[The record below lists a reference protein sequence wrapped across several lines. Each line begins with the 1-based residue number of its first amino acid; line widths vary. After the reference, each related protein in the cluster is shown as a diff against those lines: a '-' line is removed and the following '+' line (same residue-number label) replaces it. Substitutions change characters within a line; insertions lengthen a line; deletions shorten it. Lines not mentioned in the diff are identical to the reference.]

1 MFREGRSSAWC
12 HLSRCEGCFG
22 AAWVA
27 EVTSFA
33 LAVALSLSFQIAMM
47 MWFFFCTHV
56 EFSPYPGIM
65 CCTLDVFGCA
75 QSEGETGKLYICRFT
90 FSKKQMHWAVC
101 QKSLF
106 RGVRLVW
113 IQLALNLKF
122 ARLVELPVVQEPGR
136 LAAVSDALG
145 RRGYG
150 LDTTAPESQV
160 AGKQTPGIC
169 S

>member
-1 MFREGRSSAWC
+1 M
-12 HLSRCEGCFG
+12 
-22 AAWVA
+22 
-27 EVTSFA
+27 
-33 LAVALSLSFQIAMM
+33 
-47 MWFFFCTHV
+47 
-56 EFSPYPGIM
+56 
-65 CCTLDVFGCA
+65 
-75 QSEGETGKLYICRFT
+75 
-90 FSKKQMHWAVC
+90 C

-160 AGKQTPGIC
+160 ASKQTPGIC